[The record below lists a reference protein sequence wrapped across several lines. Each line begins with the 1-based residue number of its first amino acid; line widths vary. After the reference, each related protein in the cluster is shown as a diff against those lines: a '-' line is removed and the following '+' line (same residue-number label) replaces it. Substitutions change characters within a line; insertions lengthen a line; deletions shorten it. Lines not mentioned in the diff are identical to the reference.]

1 MRLRRRLLRRFE
13 RTVAMKS
20 LLSVTLLCVAALCG
34 LAQAADA
41 PLPRRDLT
49 VELRQT
55 EEGREGGTSY
65 SAGGSDEGNW
75 EPQSVQV
82 RNGEKAV
89 LRMNDAI
96 PMQWTQSVS
105 GQYPAPGNTAG
116 TGSAGGNT
124 GAASN
129 TNVNLNTASG
139 VSNALTWFDAGQSIS
154 VQPKWPGGNKPAVV
168 EVEIQRAAVDQRIGS
183 DLPKQTRNTVS
194 TTVTVPL
201 AEWVTIAAT
210 GRAPKANTYSSESGS
225 QVRRLLQ
232 IRVMA
237 P

>member
-1 MRLRRRLLRRFE
+1 MNAFF
-13 RTVAMKS
+13 S
-20 LLSVTLLCVAALCG
+20 SLCVGSALLCG

-41 PLPRRDLT
+41 LPRRDLT

-55 EEGREGGTSY
+55 EEGREAPGRY
-65 SAGGSDEGNW
+65 AAGGDSASRW
-75 EPQSVQV
+75 EPQMVQV
-82 RNGEKAV
+82 RNGDKAL

-96 PMQWTQSVS
+96 PMQWTQSVTAPN
-105 GQYPAPGNTAG
+105 PASVATAG
-116 TGSAGGNT
+116 GAGSSNGGSASYN
-124 GAASN
+124 GA
-129 TNVNLNTASG
+129 G
-139 VSNALTWFDAGQSIS
+139 VSNALVWFDAGQSVS

-168 EVEIQRAAVDQRIGS
+168 EIEVQRAAVDPRMGA

-194 TTVTVPL
+194 TTITAPL

-210 GRAPKANTYSSESGS
+210 GRASRQGVYSSESGL

>member
-1 MRLRRRLLRRFE
+1 M
-13 RTVAMKS
+13 VVMK
-20 LLSVTLLCVAALCG
+20 ALFAPLFLG
-34 LAQAADA
+34 LALAAGLARAADA

-49 VELRQT
+49 VELRQI
-55 EEGREGGTSY
+55 EEGREAGGSY
-65 SAGGSDEGNW
+65 SAGSTDDGNW
-75 EPQSVQV
+75 EPQMVQV
-82 RNGEKAV
+82 RNGEKAL

-105 GQYPAPGNTAG
+105 GPYPTAG
-116 TGSAGGNT
+116 SAAGKGGAAANAATGSST
-124 GAASN
+124 SV
-129 TNVNLNTASG
+129 NVNAASG
-139 VSNALTWFDAGQSIS
+139 VSNALVWFDAGQSVS
-154 VQPKWPGGNKPAVV
+154 VQPKWQGGSKPAVV
-168 EVEIQRAAVDQRIGS
+168 EVEVQRAAVDQRVGA

-201 AEWVTIAAT
+201 AEWLTIAAT
-210 GRAPKANTYSSESGS
+210 GRAPRAGVYSSESGS